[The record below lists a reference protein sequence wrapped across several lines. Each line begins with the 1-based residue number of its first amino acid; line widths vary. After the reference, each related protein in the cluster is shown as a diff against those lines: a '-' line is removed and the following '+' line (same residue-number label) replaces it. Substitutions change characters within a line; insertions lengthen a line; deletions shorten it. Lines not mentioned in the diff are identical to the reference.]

1 MGLFHSFSYDILQ
14 NKPEKPQLSPPGNRR
29 AASAMRC
36 CLWSGSAG
44 DLSAGLAEGR
54 NLPQFADSRSSLG
67 WALRQMVRTRMD
79 SL

>member
-1 MGLFHSFSYDILQ
+1 MMMRLNPNFC
-14 NKPEKPQLSPPGNRR
+14 
-29 AASAMRC
+29 ASAMRC